1 MTLLRSPRPWMPG
14 VLFPYSLSFKNK
26 LSMMM
31 NHFPSPTAL
40 TRLRSSLFSLFRR
53 TEVDRG

>member
-14 VLFPYSLSFKNK
+14 VLFPYSLSFRNK
-26 LSMMM
+26 LSMIM
-31 NHFPSPTAL
+31 NHFSCPTAL
-40 TRLRSSLFSLFRR
+40 TRIRSSLLSLFRR